1 MSRSLRRSLLISI
14 AVIFS
19 FFLTPREAESQI
31 FYNIGGGPGSTNY
44 WDYVDIYNP
53 LTDWYYTTKN
63 QWYVRASDLQYYGM
77 TPGQITSLAFTIQQN
92 TYVFPQRDVFI
103 KIKATTQTT
112 FAPPMTNNMVGA
124 TTVYQATGWNV
135 PIISYNANGTYY
147 TFNFQTP
154 FMWDG
159 TSNLIFEFCSSRTGY
174 TYSAPYTLISYS
186 SAYPRLLYHWQDT
199 YGICNTAT
207 GYGTYYYRP
216 NMRLGVLSGIE
227 QSFPDE
233 VDPRRILRAGAV
245 YDGSS
250 ATNPRPSLSFRQTN
264 GQNITL
270 TYKILGPYPS
280 TNVIYEARKSG
291 NPSILHTASNTSL
304 YTYEFTEAV
313 GPAAGPGGELDL
325 TNIGGGSY
333 RVEATFSI
341 PGYSQNWSKNF
352 IIAFDNDLA
361 LSTVRSPLAMPKK
374 YPRGVN
380 TPVSVAIQNVGLNN
394 VTSAFATATIR
405 RKSDQQLVYSDNVLW
420 TGNLATGESA
430 TIDFK
435 PFNTLEVT
443 QWDLQVCAELQG
455 AFDQQSSN
463 DCLPRPGETHTF
475 QTLYNQE
482 VGAFSIGRPVG
493 TGTYYAQRPFRPS
506 ANIINSGMLDL
517 TDIPVRM
524 EIFKLPART
533 KVYDELVV
541 FPDVGADPPNNI
553 ASSEFP
559 PFTPDVGGQ
568 YEACMTVEYPGDP
581 ILTNNTVC
589 QTFTVGSNLS
599 GTYTIGTLKAGQAR
613 NYNTVQ
619 DAVDD
624 LYRKGISA
632 PVNFEFTD
640 ATYSVGSISVNAPAL
655 DLTTTIIGTS
665 ATNII
670 TFKPSLER
678 SLSKGSVVVTLNSGK
693 GVGIL
698 LGQALTAANP
708 YAVQLEFSKD
718 PKWSNFSGYIT
729 FDGGQQKSLVFQL
742 NATTPHRAPFYL
754 GDGTHDVAIRNSI
767 IRNAPGAVPSYA
779 TSLPKII
786 YGFNLFQYEQ
796 DVRQVGSTIYTYSA
810 GCVSRQ
816 KIPTGQS
823 GNNAERI
830 DTIIGK
836 DNDIIG
842 NEISG
847 FGYGIA
853 TMGIGMAIK
862 GGVNVF
868 MPYYSQGTEIRQNLI
883 YGVRG
888 SGIFVAYE
896 DGAQITGNRIH
907 TVGSVATGGTGVW
920 AAGITAGGVERY
932 HNINLTVSSN
942 EISGVTGDVW
952 SRGIVV
958 EQVENTFPSVGQSG
972 LNVKFPQV
980 AESTTVKNNVVWG
993 IRRASATAGSAG
1005 IHMLTQR
1012 DAAKTGIAYVT
1023 TPTPSHLDYFTQGDR
1038 VVNNTVMMQNDNT
1051 SGSNLVCGIGIQ
1063 HGNGTVVKNNA
1074 VMMLGGAST
1083 SSYGQAAL
1091 FYQGIQMT
1099 DDADPMA
1106 LLSDRNAY
1114 ELGAASLARFV
1125 EITKTSETVSNG
1137 AADEFLT
1144 LAQWR
1149 AWTQR
1154 DVNSVSGD
1162 LSSMHQFTGIAPN
1175 QNLRVKTNPLPIG
1188 SVLNNRGETIA
1199 GVTTDIDGK
1208 ARGASGQLIDI
1219 GANEF
1224 DGRVYIKDYEA
1235 ITILDPAAYRSSTGA
1250 ASDAEYIMT
1259 SAPVNVI
1266 GLVRNSGGLAQSN
1279 IDVTVRVYRETTSSN
1294 NAGLSTPQF
1303 ETAPVV
1309 AKTVKVSIDAG
1320 AESAVNFALT
1330 NLTPQTYTQAVSYIV
1345 PQRFS
1350 AMQQNVTMRYRIEVT
1365 TAYDENNTNNST
1377 SKIVRFFLVRS
1388 VPRILVSGVN
1398 ATIAPASGTATQTAG
1413 RLNFDSL
1420 TVGLRR
1426 LGLDNTSGTLY
1437 YDVLDREAFEQ
1448 RAVNYELYRTLFW
1461 SGNQDALTRFE
1472 RRDLRQYLSSGS
1484 QIEKKNLAVGSQE
1497 YPRRHIGKDVINDE
1511 SFVNTVLRVQNQAP
1525 GTPVPTTANYSGKR
1539 VRGNA
1544 IARNSLETVTATTT
1558 AGDAVPNPALVKP
1571 YSDPTTP
1578 GLALPAYIYV
1588 LGDRESVDSVGGAA
1602 SASLLHNTVYIGVDW
1617 RHWKNLGVKTGTD
1630 RVLRGIIDFFESNGG
1645 SVVPVELMRFDAR
1658 ARGNNVDV
1666 SWTTASENGV
1676 DHFEVE
1682 RADVIT
1688 GNNSFFSTLGTVT
1701 AQGTTTQTTDYGF
1714 KDAGVAAGRY
1724 LYRLTTVDAD
1734 GSRDATGAIEVDV
1747 VGADASFS
1755 IERVTPQPASTEA
1768 TLVVQVPKASQ
1779 VRIEIV
1785 NTLGELAAVAF
1796 DGMLA
1801 VGLQPV
1807 KVDVGSLPAGAYTL
1821 VLTSAD
1827 GTVTK
1832 QIAVRR

>member
-1 MSRSLRRSLLISI
+1 MSRSIRRSLLISI
-14 AVIFS
+14 AAVFA
-19 FFLTPREAESQI
+19 FFLTPRQADSQI
-31 FYNIGGGPGSTNY
+31 YYNVGGGPGSTNY

-63 QWYVRASDLQYYGM
+63 QWYVRASDLLYYGM
-77 TPGQITSLAFTIQQN
+77 SPGQITSLGFTIQQN

-103 KIKATTQTT
+103 KIKATTQTS
-112 FAPPMTNNMVGA
+112 FAPPMTNNMVGG

-135 PIISYNANGTYY
+135 PLISYSANGTYY

-174 TYSAPYTLISYS
+174 TYNAPYTLISYS

-207 GYGTYYYRP
+207 GYGAYYYRP

-250 ATNPRPSLSFRQTN
+250 ATNPRPSLSFRQTT

-270 TYKILGPYPS
+270 TYKVVGPYPS
-280 TNVIYEARKSG
+280 NNVIYEARNSG
-291 NPSILHTASNTSL
+291 NPSISHSAANTSL

-313 GPAAGPGGELDL
+313 GPAAGPSGELDL

-341 PGYSQNWSKNF
+341 PGYSQTWSKNF

-361 LSTVRSPLAMPKK
+361 LSTIRSPLAMPKK

-380 TPVSVAIQNVGLNN
+380 TPVSASIQNVGLNN
-394 VTSAFATATIR
+394 VTSVLANATIR
-405 RKSDQQLVYSDNVLW
+405 RKSDQQLVYTDNRVW

-430 TIDFK
+430 TIDFNA
-435 PFNTLEVT
+435 FNTLEVT
-443 QWDLQVCAELQG
+443 QWDLQICAELQG
-455 AFDQQSSN
+455 AFDQQVSN
-463 DCLPRPGETHTF
+463 DCLPRTGETHTF

-482 VGAFSIGRPVG
+482 VGAFSISKPIG
-493 TGTYYAQRPFRPS
+493 TGTYFAQRPFRPA
-506 ANIINSGMLDL
+506 ANIVNSGMLDL
-517 TDIPVRM
+517 TDIPVRL

-533 KVYDELVV
+533 KVYSELVV

-553 ASSEFP
+553 ASFEFP
-559 PFTPDVGGQ
+559 PFTPADGGL
-568 YEACMTVEYPGDP
+568 YEACMTTEYAGDP
-581 ILTNNTVC
+581 IPSNNTIC
-589 QTFTVGSNLS
+589 QTFTVGANLS
-599 GTYTIGTLKAGQAR
+599 GTYTIGTLKAGQPR
-613 NYNTVQ
+613 NYNTIQ

-624 LYRKGISA
+624 LYRSGISG
-632 PVNFEFTD
+632 PVSFELTD
-640 ATYSVGSISVNAPAL
+640 AAYSVGNIAVNAPAL

-665 ATNII
+665 TTNTI
-670 TFKPSLER
+670 TFKPTLER
-678 SLSKGSVVVTLNSGK
+678 SLNKGSVVVTLNSGK

-708 YAVQLEFSKD
+708 YAVQLEFSKE
-718 PKWSNFSGYIT
+718 PKWSNFSGYVT

-754 GDGTHDVAIRNSI
+754 GDGTHDVTVRNCV
-767 IRNAPGAVPSYA
+767 IRNAPGTVPSYA

-786 YGFNLFQYEQ
+786 YGFNLFQYEP
-796 DVRQVGSTIYTYSA
+796 DVRQVGSTINTYSA

-830 DTIIGK
+830 DTVIGR
-836 DNDIIG
+836 DNKIIG
-842 NEISG
+842 NEITG

-862 GGVNVF
+862 GGVNLF

-883 YGVRG
+883 YGVRA

-932 HNINLTVSSN
+932 HNINLTVSAN

-958 EQVENTFPSVGQSG
+958 EQVENTFPSVGQAG

-980 AESTTVKNNVVWG
+980 AEATTVKNNVVWG
-993 IRRASATAGSAG
+993 IRRTSASAGSAG
-1005 IHMLTQR
+1005 IHVLTQR
-1012 DAAKTGIAYVT
+1012 DATKTGTQYVT
-1023 TPTPSHLDYFTQGDR
+1023 TPAQSHYDYFTKGDR

-1063 HGNGTVVKNNA
+1063 HGNASVVKNNA
-1074 VMMLGGAST
+1074 VMMLGSAST

-1099 DDADPMA
+1099 DDEDPMA
-1106 LLSDRNAY
+1106 LVSDRNAY
-1114 ELGAASLARFV
+1114 ELGVASMARFV
-1125 EITKTSETVSNG
+1125 EITKTSETVSSG
-1137 AADEFLT
+1137 AADEFQT

-1154 DVNSVSGD
+1154 DVNSVEGE
-1162 LSSMHQFTGIAPN
+1162 LSAIHQFTGIAPN
-1175 QNLRVKTNPLPIG
+1175 QKLRVKTNPLPIG

-1199 GVTTDIDGK
+1199 GVTTDIDGT

-1235 ITILDPAAYRSSTGA
+1235 ITILDPVAYRSSTGA
-1250 ASDAEYIMT
+1250 TSDAEYIMT
-1259 SAPVNVI
+1259 SAPVNVV
-1266 GLVRNSGGLAQSN
+1266 GLVRNSGGLAQTN
-1279 IDVTVRVYRETTSSN
+1279 IDVTVRVYRETVASN
-1294 NAGLSTPQF
+1294 NAELSTALF
-1303 ETAPVV
+1303 ETTPVV
-1309 AKTVKVSIDAG
+1309 AKTLKVSIDAG
-1320 AESAVNFALT
+1320 EESAVNFALT
-1330 NLTPQTYTQAVSYIV
+1330 NLAPQTYVQALSYMV

-1350 AMQQNVTMRYRIEVT
+1350 AMKQNVTMRYRIEVT
-1365 TAYDENNTNNST
+1365 TAYDENNSNNTT
-1377 SKIVRFFLVRS
+1377 SKIVRFFLLRS

-1398 ATIAPASGTATQTAG
+1398 ATIAPTSGTASQTAG
-1413 RLNFDSL
+1413 RLNMDSL
-1420 TVGLRR
+1420 EVGLRR
-1426 LGLDNTSGTLY
+1426 LGLDNTSGTIY
-1437 YDVLDREAFEQ
+1437 YDVLDRDKWEQ
-1448 RAVNYELYRTLFW
+1448 RAVNYDMYRTLFW

-1472 RRDLRQYLSSGS
+1472 RRDLRQYIASGS

-1497 YPRRHIGKDVINDE
+1497 YPRRHIGMNVINDE
-1511 SFVNTVLRVQNQAP
+1511 SFVNTVLRVQNRAP

-1544 IARNSLETVTATTT
+1544 IARNSTETVVATTT

-1578 GLALPAYIYV
+1578 GLALPAYIYL
-1588 LGDRESVDSVGGAA
+1588 LGDRETPDSVGGAA
-1602 SASLLHNTVYIGVDW
+1602 SASLLHNTVYIGTDW
-1617 RHWKNLGVKTGTD
+1617 RHWKNLGAKTGTD
-1630 RVLRGIIDFFESNGG
+1630 RILRGIIDFFESNGG
-1645 SVVPVELMRFDAR
+1645 AVVPVELMRFDAK
-1658 ARGNNVDV
+1658 ARGTTVDV

-1676 DHFEVE
+1676 DHFDVE
-1682 RADVIT
+1682 RADAMA
-1688 GNNSFFSTLGTVT
+1688 GSNSLFSSVGTVS
-1701 AQGTTTQTTDYGF
+1701 ALGTTTQTTDYGYT
-1714 KDAGVAAGRY
+1714 DVGLAAGRY
-1724 LYRLTTVDAD
+1724 LYRLSTIDVD
-1734 GSRDATGAIEVDV
+1734 GSRDATGAIEVV
-1747 VGADASFS
+1747 VDDDGGLA

-1768 TLVVQVPKASQ
+1768 TLVLMMPKAAS
-1779 VRIEIV
+1779 VRIELI

-1796 DGMLA
+1796 DGMLPI
-1801 VGLQPV
+1801 GSQPV

-1821 VLTSAD
+1821 VVTSAD
-1827 GTVTK
+1827 GTATK